1 MPDSP
6 PGFNRYCID
15 ADDRIESVDMNWTT
29 FARENGAPELQGDA
43 VLGYSLWA
51 FVQGDEIEELYR
63 AVFERVR
70 SLDVSIMLPFRCD
83 SPDLRR
89 YMRLVVQRRRGAS
102 LQVDA
107 VTIREQPQLH
117 VNLLE
122 PTGVRSDLSLSICGH
137 CKRVLVSG
145 EEWIEPEDAALRLQL
160 LESEGVPRLDH
171 RVCPDCVRIFESS
184 GSGIGAH

>member
-15 ADDRIESVDMNWTT
+15 ADDRIESLDMNWTT
-29 FARENGAPELQGDA
+29 FACENGAPELKGDA
-43 VLGYSLWA
+43 VLGCSLWA
-51 FVQGDEIEELYR
+51 FVQGGEIEELYR

-89 YMRLVVQRRRGAS
+89 YMRPVVQRRRGAS
-102 LQVDA
+102 LQFDA

-122 PTGVRSDLSLSICGH
+122 PAGVRSDLSLSICGH

-145 EEWIEPEDAALRLQL
+145 EEWIEPEDTALRLQL
-160 LESEGVPRLDH
+160 LESEDVPRLDH
-171 RVCPDCVRIFESS
+171 RVRPDCVRIFESS